1 MKLRK
6 LVSLLLALGLLLAG
20 CGGNGEK
27 NTTEVGVLFASYT
40 KTDQQQALLSGLEKA
55 GFSGV
60 PLSAD
65 QDHEQQMT
73 QLSELAEQAFPL
85 VIIEPVDAENAG
97 QLAEI
102 LTQAQLPGIF
112 IGEEPED
119 AVLDSWEKLFYV
131 GEEANRQGYLQGQ
144 ILQDSMD
151 GGDINGDGVITY
163 AIVRGPESDEEA
175 AKIAQYCEAA
185 MKTTD
190 SRLLETVITNS
201 TKAKEDCRELLI
213 KHGKDIEAF
222 LGTSDSLALG
232 ATQAVLACGW
242 MPGQDVYI
250 VGVGGTEEMLEQIYR
265 GKCMGTVISDEST
278 LAQQVAKIATAL
290 IENTEVEKRFYAGYL
305 PITKENVSIF
315 REGQ

>member
-1 MKLRK
+1 MKK
-6 LVSLLLALGLLLAG
+6 LFSLMLVLCLLLAG
-20 CGGNGEK
+20 CGGNSK
-27 NTTEVGVLFASYT
+27 KDKTEVGVLFASYT
-40 KTDQQQALLSGLEKA
+40 QTDRQQALLAGLKKA
-55 GFSGV
+55 GFLGI
-60 PLSAD
+60 PMSAD
-65 QDHEQQMT
+65 QDHETQKA

-85 VIIEPVDAENAG
+85 VIIEPVDRENAG
-97 QLAEI
+97 QLAQI
-102 LTQAQLPGIF
+102 LSNKQLPGIF

-131 GEEANRQGYLQGQ
+131 GEEENRQGYLQGQ
-144 ILQDSMD
+144 ILLDSMD

-175 AKIAQYCEAA
+175 ANIALYCEEA

-222 LGTSDSLALG
+222 LCTSDPLALG

-242 MPGQDVYI
+242 LPGQDVY
-250 VGVGGTEEMLEQIYR
+250 VLGVGGTEEMLEQIYR

-278 LAQQVAKIATAL
+278 LAQQIARIATAL
-290 IENTEVEKRFYAGYL
+290 MENKEVEKRFYAGYL

>member
-1 MKLRK
+1 MKK
-6 LVSLLLALGLLLAG
+6 LFSLMLVLCLLLAG
-20 CGGNGEK
+20 CGGNSK
-27 NTTEVGVLFASYT
+27 KDKTEVGVLFASYT
-40 KTDQQQALLSGLEKA
+40 QTAQQQALLAGLEKA
-55 GFSGV
+55 GFLGV
-60 PLSAD
+60 PMSAD
-65 QDHEQQMT
+65 QDPELQKT
-73 QLSELAEQAFPL
+73 QLGELAEQAYPM

-97 QLAEI
+97 QLAQI
-102 LTQAQLPGIF
+102 LSNKQIPGIF

-131 GEEANRQGYLQGQ
+131 GEEENRQGYLQGQ
-144 ILQDSMD
+144 ILLDSMD

-175 AKIAQYCEAA
+175 ANIALYCEEA

-222 LGTSDSLALG
+222 LCTSDPLALG

-242 MPGQDVYI
+242 LPGQDVY
-250 VGVGGTEEMLEQIYR
+250 VLGVGGTEEMLEQIYR

-278 LAQQVAKIATAL
+278 LAQQIAKIATAL
-290 IENTEVEKRFYAGYL
+290 MENTEVEKRFYAGYL

-315 REGQ
+315 REG

>member
-1 MKLRK
+1 MKK
-6 LVSLLLALGLLLAG
+6 LFSLMLVLCLLLAG
-20 CGGNGEK
+20 CGGNSK
-27 NTTEVGVLFASYT
+27 KDKTEVGVLFASYT
-40 KTDQQQALLSGLEKA
+40 QTDRQQALLTGLKKA
-55 GFSGV
+55 GFLGI
-60 PLSAD
+60 PMSAD
-65 QDHEQQMT
+65 QDHETQKA

-85 VIIEPVDAENAG
+85 VIIEPVDTENAG

-102 LTQAQLPGIF
+102 LSNKQLPGIF

-131 GEEANRQGYLQGQ
+131 GEEENRQGYLQGQ
-144 ILQDSMD
+144 ILLDSMD

-175 AKIAQYCEAA
+175 ANIALYCEEA

-222 LGTSDSLALG
+222 LCTSDPLALG

-242 MPGQDVYI
+242 LPGQDVY
-250 VGVGGTEEMLEQIYR
+250 VLGVGGTEEMLEQIYR

-278 LAQQVAKIATAL
+278 LAQQIARIATAL
-290 IENTEVEKRFYAGYL
+290 MENKEVEKRFYAGYL